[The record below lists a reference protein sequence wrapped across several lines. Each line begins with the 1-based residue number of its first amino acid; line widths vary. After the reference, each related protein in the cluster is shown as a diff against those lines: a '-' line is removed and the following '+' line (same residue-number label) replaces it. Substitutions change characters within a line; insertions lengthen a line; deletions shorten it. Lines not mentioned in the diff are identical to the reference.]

1 MTVYT
6 SKISVSSVFKQN
18 LGRNDVKKHSLSQ
31 ILSGDKQVMLEQVY
45 CKQQRTRK

>member
-18 LGRNDVKKHSLSQ
+18 LGRNDVKKTFLVSDIIRRQAGHVGTSL
-31 ILSGDKQVMLEQVY
+31 L
-45 CKQQRTRK
+45 